1 MALTVLFVVA
11 GAAGLFGAITL
22 ANRLV
27 VIGDLESGDFGADIL
42 DRVDEA
48 DDLVVASAFTFG
60 GMVLATAAVF
70 IVWMWRSSKNNE
82 ALGRDMPRLSSG
94 WAIGGWFIPLANFV
108 IPILIMQDLWRGS
121 NASIPRGDM
130 RWRIANRSA
139 LVGWW
144 WGTLILSVLR
154 FGPVGDTDPG
164 TDLDDLRAAD
174 FAGLFAM
181 LFAVASSVLAILV
194 VRRLEARQVATLRAE
209 QAAWTAVHATA
220 DRVGSGA

>member
-1 MALTVLFVVA
+1 MLFVVA
-11 GAAGLFGAITL
+11 GAAALFAAVAL
-22 ANRLV
+22 ANRLII
-27 VIGDLESGDFGADIL
+27 IGDLESGDVAADIFG
-42 DRVDEA
+42 RVEEA
-48 DDLVVASAFTFG
+48 DDLVRASAFAFG
-60 GMVLATAAVF
+60 GMVLATATVF
-70 IVWMWRSSKNNE
+70 IVWMWRASRNNE
-82 ALGRDMPRLSSG
+82 ALGRDMPRLGSG

-121 NASIPRGDM
+121 KASIPRGDM

-144 WGTLILSVLR
+144 WGTLLLSVLR

-164 TDLDDLRAAD
+164 TDLDELRAAD

-181 LFAVASSVLAILV
+181 LFAVASAVLATLV
-194 VRRLEARQVATLRAE
+194 VRRLEARQVEALRAQ
-209 QAAWTAVHATA
+209 QAAWTAGHAKA